1 MNNLFSLIKIKL
13 YGTMILEIDGDLL
26 NKVGD

>member
-13 YGTMILEIDGDLL
+13 YGTMILETDGDLL